1 MDAGSFIFESV
12 KNGKAVRWIE
22 DPLPERYRHLLRM
35 KLALDDYSDS
45 SSRWSVGNMS
55 VRQHAVCFLDDR
67 PFATSAHV
75 PLALDAGSVVAD
87 LSALFPDACD
97 RVTRRLTP
105 VGEGLE
111 LVDEFSGLHGE
122 HRYTFNF
129 TTFRKVALEGDKIL
143 FEDGAL
149 TLSASRPARGR
160 LKTFRVPRTRFSSA
174 GRAFTASRLHAPSPR
189 ASHFPS
195 GDLGVPSFSNG
206 AWQA

>member
-1 MDAGSFIFESV
+1 
-12 KNGKAVRWIE
+12 
-22 DPLPERYRHLLRM
+22 
-35 KLALDDYSDS
+35 
-45 SSRWSVGNMS
+45 MS

-149 TLSASRPARGR
+149 TLSASLPGAWKIEDLSRPKNAL
-160 LKTFRVPRTRFSSA
+160 LKRRPGFHRI
-174 GRAFTASRLHAPSPR
+174 AFTCPLAARIA
-189 ASHFPS
+189 F
-195 GDLGVPSFSNG
+195 SFK
-206 AWQA
+206 